1 MGEEAEDEE
10 ECCSVLVL
18 TPKNRSW
25 RESRASKAVVVLGRL
40 PLLLLV
46 VLVGNKSLLC
56 TRLVVVVVVVHAR
69 IGGIHIIMKQLQ
81 SNMPTT
87 TPRLLSRR
95 CRR

>member
-1 MGEEAEDEE
+1 MGEEVEDEGN
-10 ECCSVLVL
+10 CSVLVL

-25 RESRASKAVVVLGRL
+25 RESRACKAVVVLERL
-40 PLLLLV
+40 PLLLRLV

-56 TRLVVVVVVVHAR
+56 TRLVVVVVVHAR
-69 IGGIHIIMKQLQ
+69 IGGIHIMMMKQLP